1 MSEFKDDEDQAGAL
15 AAVTR
20 IADNPDGEWV
30 SPIGRI
36 RRFNLLTQD
45 TVVRGRLPT
54 LDVLNDRFAR
64 FFRTSLFRELRCA
77 LELKPGAVELI
88 KHAEFIERLEV
99 PSFIALVSIKPLNG
113 TMLISI
119 DAKLAHSIVEIFFG
133 GTGKFPVTIGARE
146 FTTVEQRVLRRVIAI
161 ALREFVTAWEP
172 VQAFEPEV
180 LRYEFNPQFSNVASP
195 SDLVIVSTFRVI
207 IENGGGW
214 VTVCMPYNAVEQLRD
229 QLMSGVASDRHADD
243 HWFGMLRMGVQLVN
257 LHATAELLDIEIS
270 VNDLLKIQTGDV
282 FEVEIPETVTITLNN
297 MPLYRAKWGQHRGK
311 AAIRIELKI
320 NEPANLLELVLP
332 NSRRIL

>member
-1 MSEFKDDEDQAGAL
+1 MSEFKDDEDQAGAP
-15 AAVTR
+15 AAVTC

-133 GTGKFPVTIGARE
+133 GTGKFPVTIGTRE
-146 FTTVEQRVLRRVIAI
+146 FTTVEQRVLRRVVAI

-195 SDLVIVSTFRVI
+195 SDLVIVSTFRVT

-257 LHATAELLDIEIS
+257 LHAKAELLDIEIS

-282 FEVEIPETVTITLNN
+282 FEVDMPETVTVTLNN

-311 AAIRIELKI
+311 AAIRIESKI

-332 NSRRIL
+332 NSRRLL

>member
-1 MSEFKDDEDQAGAL
+1 MSEFKDDEDQVGAL

-113 TMLISI
+113 TMLISL

-270 VNDLLKIQTGDV
+270 VNDLLRIQTGDV
-282 FEVEIPETVTITLNN
+282 FEVEIPETVTVTLNN

-311 AAIRIELKI
+311 AAIRIESKI
-320 NEPANLLELVLP
+320 NEPTNLLELVLP

>member
-311 AAIRIELKI
+311 AAIRIESKI